1 MKKRKERAVRYFGI
15 FMLFMLICTIVSR
28 GIYAWQMPKVS
39 LGTIKANALKRRIE
53 ATGTVMTKEEVPVVT
68 GPGFLVKRVCVV
80 EGERV
85 EPGDVLFEADLTDLD
100 ELLKQTESQ
109 IRAEEAKLAE
119 LNNAGSSA
127 VNRANQDL
135 KDASEASAGDV
146 VRANEAY
153 QAAVALRDN
162 ASSEDA
168 YKKKAYEQDAEYQ
181 RLSKAA
187 EKKNATKKEKEEFRA
202 YKKSLDARLSE
213 SYAQE
218 KQALNDAVSEKEQ
231 ALSDANKS
239 RMDSVKQAQRALED
253 AKSGGGGS
261 KIEQENVI
269 RQLKE
274 NREGMLTLKQSEG
287 KVVCNMAGYVSRI
300 LVRAGERTAD
310 TSAMVL
316 SDANGEKLFQ
326 AILPQ
331 EEKSYVTPGDKMD
344 ITFPGGAKQMMGVA
358 IDAVG
363 MLEDGSCQVTGK
375 ISNSNANIGETG
387 SMELVK
393 EIGHYSCTI
402 PIAALHTKDNTNYV
416 LLAEEQ
422 ETILGTELTAK
433 MRKVKVIDQDE
444 EYAALED
451 GTLTDEEKLIVDS
464 DKDVKDGTRVRE
476 WEE

>member
-1 MKKRKERAVRYFGI
+1 M
-15 FMLFMLICTIVSR
+15 
-28 GIYAWQMPKVS
+28 
-39 LGTIKANALKRRIE
+39 
-53 ATGTVMTKEEVPVVT
+53 MTKEEVPVVT

-135 KDASEASAGDV
+135 KDASESSAGDV
-146 VRANEAY
+146 GRANEAY

-162 ASSEDA
+162 APSEDT

-239 RMDSVKQAQRALED
+239 RMDSVKQA
-253 AKSGGGGS
+253 
-261 KIEQENVI
+261 
-269 RQLKE
+269 
-274 NREGMLTLKQSEG
+274 
-287 KVVCNMAGYVSRI
+287 
-300 LVRAGERTAD
+300 
-310 TSAMVL
+310 
-316 SDANGEKLFQ
+316 
-326 AILPQ
+326 
-331 EEKSYVTPGDKMD
+331 
-344 ITFPGGAKQMMGVA
+344 
-358 IDAVG
+358 
-363 MLEDGSCQVTGK
+363 
-375 ISNSNANIGETG
+375 
-387 SMELVK
+387 
-393 EIGHYSCTI
+393 
-402 PIAALHTKDNTNYV
+402 
-416 LLAEEQ
+416 
-422 ETILGTELTAK
+422 
-433 MRKVKVIDQDE
+433 
-444 EYAALED
+444 
-451 GTLTDEEKLIVDS
+451 
-464 DKDVKDGTRVRE
+464 
-476 WEE
+476 